1 MGYRAIFGREQDFEP
16 ELSVD
21 LMRFRKRLFVDTF
34 GWDLAVDGDRERD
47 QFDTPSAI
55 YCAVFCGSEL
65 VGMFRLIRTDGPYLS
80 ASVFQDLALL
90 DQFPKRS
97 DAWEVSRFGVMA
109 PDVRQASA
117 VNHAMMFYFAR
128 TTSVRTL
135 VAVTD
140 LTYERALHQ
149 LGIRTRRYG
158 PPGVVGIDRQGKAIQ
173 GVAGEIPMAL
183 QGGLKFQ
190 RLIDLSNSVEIE
202 DASHVFRHQR
212 VSA

>member
-1 MGYRAIFGREQDFEP
+1 MGYRAIFGREQDFGP
-16 ELSVD
+16 ELSID

-34 GWDLAVDGDRERD
+34 GWKLVVEGDCERD

-55 YCAVFCGSEL
+55 YCAIFCDHEL

-80 ASVFQDLALL
+80 AAIFQDLAQL
-90 DQFPKRS
+90 DPFPSRP

-109 PDVRQASA
+109 DDVRQASA
-117 VNHAMMFYFAR
+117 INHAMMFYFAR
-128 TTSVRTL
+128 TTGVRTL

-158 PPGVVGIDRQGKAIQ
+158 PPGVVGIDRQGKSIQ

>member
-1 MGYRAIFGREQDFEP
+1 MGYRAIFGRERDFDP
-16 ELSVD
+16 ELSID

-34 GWDLAVDGDRERD
+34 GWDLVVEGDCERD

-55 YCAVFCGSEL
+55 YCAVFCDHEL

-80 ASVFQDLALL
+80 AAIFQNLAQL
-90 DQFPKRS
+90 DPFPNRP

-109 PDVRQASA
+109 HDVRQASA
-117 VNHAMMFYFAR
+117 INHAMMFYFAR
-128 TTSVRTL
+128 TAGARTL

-158 PPGVVGIDRQGKAIQ
+158 PPGVVGIDRQGKPIQ